1 MNQTFHNELSSS
13 LARHVVATA
22 VVPEAAIG
30 AAQQRLTARL
40 QNVGLAPHLAPRR
53 RWVFATVATLTVA
66 AMLVLPLLPDSG
78 RAFAAARA
86 HFMDFKTLAM
96 RVEQHHN
103 GALLQSTEM
112 LVGADGSLRTDV
124 GEQMSV
130 IVDQARHELMVLLHE
145 PKEASIMPLP
155 NVETRPDA
163 SLDWLKEIR
172 AFQGEA
178 TRLEQTRMIDGRET
192 HGWALDVGA
201 MQLLLWVDADGLPIA
216 MEQAGA
222 ANLEIRYRFQFNVP
236 VPPGHLSSILPAGYR
251 LVQNDQD

>member
-1 MNQTFHNELSSS
+1 MNQTFHNELSSA
-13 LARHVVATA
+13 LAQHVAATT
-22 VVPEAAIG
+22 VVPEAAIN
-30 AAQQRLTARL
+30 AAQHRLNASL
-40 QNVGLAPHLAPRR
+40 QNVRPAPDLPPRR
-53 RWVFATVATLTVA
+53 RLAFAAVATLAVA

-112 LVGADGSLRTDV
+112 LVSADGSVRTDV

-130 IVDQARHELMVLLHE
+130 IVDQTRHQLMVLLHE
-145 PKEASIMPLP
+145 PREASIMSLP
-155 NVETRPDA
+155 NVEPRPDA

-178 TRLEQTRMIDGRET
+178 TRLEQTRIIDGRET

-201 MQLLLWVDADGLPIA
+201 TQLQLWVDADGLPIA
-216 MEQAGA
+216 MEQTGE
-222 ANLEIRYRFQFNVP
+222 ANLQIRYRFQFNVT
-236 VPPGHLSSILPAGYR
+236 VPPGHLSSILPPGYR